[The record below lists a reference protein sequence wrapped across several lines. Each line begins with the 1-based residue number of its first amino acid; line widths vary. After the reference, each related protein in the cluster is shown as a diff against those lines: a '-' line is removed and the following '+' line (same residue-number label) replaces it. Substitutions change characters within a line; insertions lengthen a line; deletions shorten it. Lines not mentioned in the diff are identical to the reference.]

1 MASNDEID
9 KLLLEGV
16 DDIDKENA
24 TQPKGASRNTP
35 VTEIERLVLQNL
47 FDTQPEK
54 RRAYLKQLGFEI
66 DPKNDNNYRPLGSTQ
81 GYAEIDPGVKA
92 YFKKGGLKE
101 LGKDVGDVLFDLAV
115 NTPLVGASASA
126 GAAGGAAFGTGLAPV
141 AGTAVGGIAGL
152 VGGGAAGNVASEE
165 IKNFAADVFLDEN
178 VPQDQKLTLIQSAI
192 SGMVPALLKGA
203 GKFAKGVVSAQL
215 SKRRDAMINAIKSA
229 GGQVT
234 PELMERAAKNPEQF
248 TKEAVKGASERLNK
262 LQENIF
268 GVAEDKVFNP
278 SSTRQIKPGSVFGNA
293 MKPLNEA
300 ADNELTRL
308 GADPSANWKLGEI
321 VQPMRSAIE
330 AINNK
335 PFSER
340 TGADKVSLD
349 WLKKK
354 LADFEKDY
362 GVGTAL
368 GKNDQV
374 EINFVKGRNVLKSVQ
389 DELWTQKGADPDYGS
404 IRSMFGGQESGGM
417 GLRLLADQKAA
428 RAGSDLAQ
436 INAKRSAILDL
447 YKTGR
452 NDLKVENLTK
462 AFIGDD
468 SGAKAKIR
476 KTVGL
481 ADQLLGTNI
490 AEDAE
495 LTAVQR
501 LVENAYAA
509 PKNAGSM
516 RTNVLAEGIGEGLKQ
531 GGIGLAI
538 GGATTPFVGPAGPI
552 AGAGIGFAKGFRQGA
567 QNARA
572 LASPEMALQK
582 VIQDTNKLAIAQA
595 PTTTAAELLAPKAPA
610 LAAAA
615 TQGVAQIGANKLAE
629 TVAPAIK
636 PKLFGLSE
644 EEINRMLLDGV
655 E

>member
-203 GKFAKGVVSAQL
+203 GKIGKGFISAQL
-215 SKRRDAMINAIKSA
+215 AKRREATINAIKAA

-234 PELMERAAKNPEQF
+234 PELIDRAARNPEKF
-248 TKEAVKGASERLNK
+248 TKEAVAGASENLNK
-262 LQENIF
+262 VYKNIF
-268 GVAEDKVFNP
+268 GIAENEPFTP
-278 SSTRQIKPGSVFGNA
+278 TSTRQIKPDSLFGQA
-293 MKPLNEA
+293 LKPLNDQADAEIAKLNIDKAANWQVGELVAPMKKQIAILADKFDRTQEEEA
-300 ADNELTRL
+300 AFKYLR
-308 GADPSANWKLGEI
+308 
-321 VQPMRSAIE
+321 
-330 AINNK
+330 
-335 PFSER
+335 
-340 TGADKVSLD
+340 DKVASVYKKVGQKTPTEASD
-349 WLKKK
+349 SIEITFKQGRDVLKAIQDDAFNREIPGSSYLKQAVGGSPDAIRA
-354 LADFEKDY
+354 LAD
-362 GVGTAL
+362 A
-368 GKNDQV
+368 
-374 EINFVKGRNVLKSVQ
+374 
-389 DELWTQKGADPDYGS
+389 
-404 IRSMFGGQESGGM
+404 
-417 GLRLLADQKAA
+417 KAA
-428 RAGSDLAQ
+428 KAGSMLPQ
-436 INAKRSAILDL
+436 INAKRSALL
-447 YKTGR
+447 TTYKEA
-452 NDLKVENLTK
+452 KANLTPTK
-462 AFIGDD
+462 LTSAFVGND
-468 SGAKAKIR
+468 SPAKVNVRDTLAK
-476 KTVGL
+476 VDG
-481 ADQLLGTNI
+481 LLGTQL
-490 AEDAE
+490 ADDVE
-495 LTAVQR
+495 LKGVQR

-509 PKNAGSM
+509 PKNFGSG
-516 RTNVLAEGIGEGLKQ
+516 RTNVMAEGIKEGMKQ
-531 GGIGLAI
+531 GGIGLAA
-538 GGATTPFVGPAGPI
+538 GAATSPVTGMAGPVV
-552 AGAGIGFAKGFRQGA
+552 GGGLGFARGFAQGA
-567 QNARA
+567 ENARTMA
-572 LASPEMALQK
+572 APDMALQR
-582 VIQDTNKLAIAQA
+582 VIEDTGKLAFAQA
-595 PTTTAAELLAPKAPA
+595 PETTAAQLLAPKAPA